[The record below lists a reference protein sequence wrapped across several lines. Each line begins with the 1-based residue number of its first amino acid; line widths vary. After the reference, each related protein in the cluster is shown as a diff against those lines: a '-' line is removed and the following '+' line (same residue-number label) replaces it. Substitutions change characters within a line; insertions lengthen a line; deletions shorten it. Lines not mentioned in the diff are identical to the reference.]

1 MGILPMD
8 PRLFEM
14 FELKATVAQREH
26 ELDLLR
32 AELASYKYSEAQ
44 MTKLLRRLRTHCTEP
59 TAISPIAMVVAG
71 RPISP
76 ADVPDEHGPPP
87 TLTWLQVPF
96 DEKDTA
102 KGLGAKWDPE
112 EKKWYVPPH
121 LNLAPFHRWNIGKRI
136 DLTCPFEDK
145 DAAKQLGAKWNPYTK
160 TWYVTANME
169 LGLFAKW
176 LPTPSRTREPSTQAT
191 SRQRIS

>member
-1 MGILPMD
+1 MD
-8 PRLFEM
+8 PQLFEVY
-14 FELKATVAQREH
+14 ELKATVAQREH

-44 MTKLLRRLRTHCTEP
+44 ITKLVRHLRTHCAEP
-59 TAISPIAMVVAG
+59 TPIEPTAMVVAG

-76 ADVPDEHGPPP
+76 ADVPIEHGPPP
-87 TLTWLQVPF
+87 TITWLQVPF

-121 LNLAPFHRWNIGKRI
+121 LNLAPFHKWNIGKRI

-145 DAAKQLGAKWNPYTK
+145 DAAKQLGAKWNPYTG
-160 TWYVTANME
+160 TWYVTSNMD

-176 LPTPSRTREPSTQAT
+176 LASPSRTHEPSTQAA
-191 SRQRIS
+191 SRQRVA